1 MDNSYF
7 LLSGRHYEM
16 LRISFSSLYDID
28 FEGLYD
34 ECDIERG
41 DVFDSTD
48 KLLRKFDG
56 VITKGG
62 WHRETLEDMRMF
74 ISLNAGGM
82 LRFAKGFRGLEVREF
97 PSCSCGGVKYGY
109 NGINACSFGYGIN
122 MGKHWSNVLGDVLK
136 DLEVLDVEMY
146 GEAFVRVDMSSF
158 YELVID
164 YVYFC
169 LVHMK
174 GIEDWL
180 KMLGGYR
187 GVGFVKGFDGG
198 IGCMFLRYYEWVS
211 DDADGYKGRVKRL
224 VGGYK
229 KGLAGIG
236 MELFKEGISHWC
248 RHRRGKDEESY
259 VMTEE
264 FRWEFINSNLYGIRV
279 MLECQGKG
287 GVKDREYIDRA
298 YYGIGKVVKRS
309 VKRDL
314 KIVGRFIEYV
324 LAGCYVA

>member
-7 LLSGRHYEM
+7 LLMGRDYEM
-16 LRISFSSLYDID
+16 LRLSFSSLYRLNFDGVYDACRID
-28 FEGLYD
+28 
-34 ECDIERG
+34 RG
-41 DVFDSTD
+41 DGHESAITMLDLFD
-48 KLLRKFDG
+48 R

-62 WHRETLEDMRMF
+62 WTAKNVETMRMF

-82 LRFAKGFRGLEVREF
+82 LRFAKGYRGLDVKEF
-97 PSCSCGGVKYGY
+97 PSCRCVGVKYGE
-109 NGINACSFGYGIN
+109 GKEGACSFGKGIS
-122 MGKHWSNVLGDVLK
+122 MSKHWSNVLGDLLI
-136 DLEVLDVEMY
+136 DLDMFGKAFAEVEM
-146 GEAFVRVDMSSF
+146 GSL
-158 YELVID
+158 YELVVD

-187 GVGFVKGFDGG
+187 GVGFVNGFDGG

-224 VGGYK
+224 VGAYK
-229 KGLAGIG
+229 KGLAGRG
-236 MELFKEGISHWC
+236 FELFKEGISHWC
-248 RHRRGKDEESY
+248 RNKRGKDKESY

-264 FRWEFINSNLYGIRV
+264 FRFEFINANLYGIRV
-279 MLECQGKG
+279 MLEGQGKS
-287 GVKDREYIDRA
+287 GVKDREYIDGA

-324 LAGCYVA
+324 LSGCSVA